1 MTGKSAFSVVAFG
14 LMLPYLASMHTHAAT
29 PTSSFGV
36 SATVPDICIVSASTV
51 ALGAGTGAYAHAAA
65 SVSVKCSNFTPYF
78 VGLTARM
85 STGTTLQ
92 ARRIADPGSALL
104 TYALFPNSAGTIEA
118 SPSADADPVA
128 AAGSGRAQGSAD
140 GGELSAKRSVAPS
153 AYADT
158 MIVTV
163 IY

>member
-1 MTGKSAFSVVAFG
+1 MSGKFAFSVLA
-14 LMLPYLASMHTHAAT
+14 LSLTWPYLASMTTLAAT

-36 SATVPDICIVSASTV
+36 SATVPDICVVSASTV
-51 ALGAGTGAYAHAAA
+51 GLGTGAGAYAHAAA
-65 SVSVKCSNFTPYF
+65 SVSVKCSNSTPYA

-85 STGTTLQ
+85 STGANLTV
-92 ARRIADPGSALL
+92 RRITNPGSAFLS
-104 TYALFPNSAGTIEA
+104 YALFPNSAGTINA

-128 AAGSGRAQGSAD
+128 QAGNGRAQGSAS
-140 GGELSAKRSVAPS
+140 GELSAKRSVTPP
-153 AYADT
+153 AYVDT